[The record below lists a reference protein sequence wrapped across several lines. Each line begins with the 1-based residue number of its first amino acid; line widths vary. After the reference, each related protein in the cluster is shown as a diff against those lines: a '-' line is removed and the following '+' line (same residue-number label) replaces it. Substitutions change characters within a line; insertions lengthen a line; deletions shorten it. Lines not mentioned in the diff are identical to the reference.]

1 MSNHYHEQKKRIS
14 AATKNV
20 ILLFIFSVALT
31 GAAVHFMKDGIPE
44 LKNKIEMLK
53 SEKNTT
59 WNNNSFKPGN
69 DRILRRYSLQQCKRK
84 Y

>member
-1 MSNHYHEQKKRIS
+1 MSNYYHEQKKKIS

-53 SEKNTT
+53 S
-59 WNNNSFKPGN
+59 
-69 DRILRRYSLQQCKRK
+69 
-84 Y
+84 